1 MLSTVPPPANLQNRF
16 GSLMVT
22 EESSIEN
29 ESQVQMANNYH
40 QGIKIQNKIN
50 IKSWKKQIPNCA
62 VYGINNRKL

>member
-1 MLSTVPPPANLQNRF
+1 MNNKKTSACSMLSTVPSPANLQNRF

-22 EESSIEN
+22 EESSFEN

-50 IKSWKKQIPNCA
+50 IKS
-62 VYGINNRKL
+62 